1 MNITD
6 KNTLKSWF
14 LRGMKPLESQ
24 FAAWIDAYWHKSEQI
39 PTSSIDGLEAT
50 LNSKAEAADIRNLTN
65 EFATH
70 RDDNTRH
77 KTAEEQAKLNN
88 LANNANLTYA
98 TKEEISILLDNGA
111 IIIPIDFTKTK
122 KERAQE
128 AQNVWL
134 KYLPNY
140 AGKPFYILFKWFES
154 GDSTKILTE
163 LALCKQPRVY
173 DDDSE
178 GLTEAEA
185 TLALPILTQD
195 NILAGSTTPKSR
207 RIKLFVDS
215 KEIYISEIAFDT
227 LVPIKSF
234 NLYFFPEEKFSWDW
248 AEYCEAYEGQE
259 VSGTLTRY
267 GNEGIFACDKW
278 DDLYTFMKYDKVNE
292 NRIPPIY
299 LSTITSGEK
308 ELFKPAIIEART
320 QTIGG
325 TRNEITG
332 FKLRTCSLEE
342 INGKKCLLEET
353 LNIPIFTGCGSPYTY
368 KFTITPCNAEHEDNS
383 AIIIP
388 VDFTKGT
395 TNLVADLVKLIQP
408 FFDDG
413 TIYKKPVYL
422 QYIYKDDYATPD
434 APLKYCLVPKTK
446 ETRTVILTE
455 YYFNSSVSV
464 SEPDYPEYKDA
475 YCFLFRLTKTNVSV
489 SMRGYTED
497 VPVEAIY
504 LTENGDYQVDTSD
517 KNWFK
522 LRDELNKG
530 NRPLLSL
537 KTPES
542 GVYCPVT
549 YEFTPVTPATTPVSY
564 QGKMEISYLKETD
577 GVMEMWVE
585 TRIFTNFY
593 GAGVYDYP
601 HIKKYPCKPD
611 VRVVTEYPTDLS
623 GVADGTI
630 FIKNPGAV

>member
-39 PTSSIDGLEAT
+39 PTSSINGLELT
-50 LNSKAEAADIRNLTN
+50 LNNKAEAADIRNLTN

-77 KTAEEQAKLNN
+77 KTAEEQAKLGN
-88 LANNANLTYA
+88 LADNANLTYA
-98 TKEEISILLDNGA
+98 TKEEIALLENSSA
-111 IIIPIDFTKTK
+111 IIIPVDFTKTEEEINTEGCAFWNNINTDDISGKPVYFKIKYVK
-122 KERAQE
+122 KTTTETVLMHCESATYNNMGVPNMFQ
-128 AQNVWL
+128 VV
-134 KYLPNY
+134 LPNAIVTRDEID
-140 AGKPFYILFKWFES
+140 AGENEKF
-154 GDSTKILTE
+154 
-163 LALCKQPRVY
+163 Q
-173 DDDSE
+173 
-178 GLTEAEA
+178 
-185 TLALPILTQD
+185 
-195 NILAGSTTPKSR
+195 R
-207 RIKLFVDS
+207 RITFLPSGIPEGYPFGIFKVTS
-215 KEIYISEIAFDT
+215 TAK
-227 LVPIKSF
+227 KSLC
-234 NLYFFPEEKFSWDW
+234 LYFIPEGVNTWEWDTYRT
-248 AEYCEAYEGQE
+248 AHTGEEI
-259 VSGTLTRY
+259 SGTLTAY
-267 GNEGIFACDKW
+267 TNEDLVVCDTWSELKS
-278 DDLYTFMKYDKVNE
+278 FMTHDYVNE

-299 LSTITSGEK
+299 IRTITSGNK
-308 ELFKPAIIEART
+308 EQLKPVTIEVN
-320 QTIGG
+320 GVK
-325 TRNEITG
+325 RNGENVIDG
-332 FKLRTCSLEE
+332 FKLSTSSIEE
-342 INGKKCLLEET
+342 IDGVRCFIEET
-353 LNIPIFTGCGSPYTY
+353 LNIPKFTGYGSPYTY
-368 KFTITPCNAEHEDNS
+368 KFTITPCNAELKDNS